1 MRDATGTVHGTSKVV
16 YNPPCGCGKFGYT
29 GRKVALHAAAIAR
42 RDTGEPIDAYKCTRG
57 GSCWHIG
64 HPPGWRQQQEAEAS

>member
-1 MRDATGTVHGTSKVV
+1 MRDAAGTVHGTSKVV

-42 RDTGEPIDAYKCTRG
+42 RDTGEPIDAYRCVKRG
-57 GSCWHIG
+57 SHVWHIG
-64 HPPGWRQQQEAEAS
+64 HPPGWRQQQAEAS